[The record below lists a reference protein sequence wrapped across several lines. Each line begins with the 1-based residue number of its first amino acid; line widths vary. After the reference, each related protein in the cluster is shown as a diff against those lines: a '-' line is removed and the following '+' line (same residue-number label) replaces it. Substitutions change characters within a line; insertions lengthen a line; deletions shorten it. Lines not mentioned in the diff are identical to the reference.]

1 MLNFYIFMY
10 VLNLICLVYLIKTT
24 FENKITLTSIPHMLM
39 YIEQFSKYKYLYYS
53 LFLALTG
60 IPPFLL
66 FFIKFNYLIAS
77 LSNLTFVIIYII
89 FLIFF
94 LNMLYYVQVYITKD
108 TKLDMTYLKIKKS
121 RPDYKTLYWINF
133 IVSLFYL
140 SVCFFPDMYFVNFLT
155 GVR

>member
-1 MLNFYIFMY
+1 
-10 VLNLICLVYLIKTT
+10 
-24 FENKITLTSIPHMLM
+24 
-39 YIEQFSKYKYLYYS
+39 
-53 LFLALTG
+53 
-60 IPPFLL
+60 
-66 FFIKFNYLIAS
+66 
-77 LSNLTFVIIYII
+77 
-89 FLIFF
+89 
-94 LNMLYYVQVYITKD
+94 MLYYVQVYITKD

>member
-66 FFIKFNYLIAS
+66 FFIKFN
-77 LSNLTFVIIYII
+77 F
-89 FLIFF
+89 
-94 LNMLYYVQVYITKD
+94 
-108 TKLDMTYLKIKKS
+108 
-121 RPDYKTLYWINF
+121 
-133 IVSLFYL
+133 
-140 SVCFFPDMYFVNFLT
+140 
-155 GVR
+155 